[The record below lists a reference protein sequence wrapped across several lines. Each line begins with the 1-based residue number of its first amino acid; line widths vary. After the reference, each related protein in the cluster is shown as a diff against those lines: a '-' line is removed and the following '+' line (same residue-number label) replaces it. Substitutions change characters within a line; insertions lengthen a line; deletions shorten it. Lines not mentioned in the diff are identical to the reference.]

1 LTSTTTCCII
11 YIIYS
16 LRRFH
21 KLSKI
26 SYHIS
31 SGEANESGITIIFS
45 DGSPIASINPAHPH
59 YQDIAVGLLSDKF
72 TEDELRDLLRPALTA
87 GKHLKSLSD
96 RVTYD
101 NGNIF
106 YDGDPVDGSIAEHI
120 VRIIVEGGHENQYA
134 SLVKFLERLALNPS
148 EKSRK
153 ALYDY
158 ITYHKLTLLPSGKFV
173 AYKGVLTDGRSINS
187 GYGIVDGFV
196 YENDHLPNKIGSTVS
211 IPRSKV
217 DADNSVGCST
227 GLHAGTYAYASGFA
241 QGLLLTVEIDPQDVV
256 SVPDHLS
263 FQKIRVSRYVVIG
276 ETIQEIT
283 TTFTDAFVKK
293 EEEITDHR
301 PSVEAYLA
309 RTGWDRGNP
318 GEFGE
323 LWSKD
328 ETRIAVGYVLAPDS
342 DAFNAVLTRV
352 AAFEQRVE
360 AEVLKDFEKEL
371 FDQREARVT
380 ASTSARTKA
389 NEDFYNETFD
399 LLEREVDFTYDFSYV
414 GRNGN
419 RSDVREFNV
428 ETVINQGYDV
438 LITGKN
444 IEGEYRSYLH
454 SGMSNIQL
462 HDDKDDAETL
472 EEPVSTKSTTPKQ
485 SFVLEVTREKSW
497 WMVYSPDFKAYTQA
511 ESFDEVEEMGRDFIA
526 GNLDIDE
533 DSFDVVIKV
542 LDSTDE
548 KVEEPEESEIL
559 DSPKVEPEAK
569 DKKDKLLKNFVENL
583 RINYH
588 ENLTEADKGDNT
600 AKPEDIAKIL
610 INKVKRFW

>member
-1 LTSTTTCCII
+1 
-11 YIIYS
+11 
-16 LRRFH
+16 
-21 KLSKI
+21 LSKI

-45 DGSPIASINPAHPH
+45 DGSPIATINPSHPH

-72 TEDELRDLLRPALTA
+72 TEDELRELLRPALTA

-106 YDGDPVDGSIAEHI
+106 YDGDPVDGSIADHI
-120 VRIIVEGGHENQYA
+120 VRIITEGGQENQYA
-134 SLVKFLERLALNPS
+134 SLVKFLEKLALNPS
-148 EKSRK
+148 EESRK

-173 AYKGVLTDGRSINS
+173 AYKGVHADGRSINS

-196 YENDHLPNKIGSTVS
+196 YENDNLPNKIGSTVS

-217 DADNSVGCST
+217 DADNRVGCST
-227 GLHAGTYAYASGFA
+227 GLHAGTYAYASDFA

-256 SVPDHLS
+256 SVPDHCS

-276 ETIQEIT
+276 ETVQEIKT
-283 TTFTDAFVKK
+283 AFTDAFVEK

-301 PSVEAYLA
+301 PAVETYLA

-328 ETRIAVGYVLAPDS
+328 ETRIAVAYVLAPDS
-342 DAFNAVLTRV
+342 DEFNAVLTRV
-352 AAFEQRVE
+352 AAFEGRTE
-360 AEVLKDFEKEL
+360 ADVLKDIVREL
-371 FDQREARVT
+371 SDQREARVE
-380 ASTSARTKA
+380 ASRNARAQA
-389 NEDFYNETFD
+389 NKDFYNETFD

-414 GRNGN
+414 DRKGKA
-419 RSDVREFNV
+419 SDVKEFNV

-472 EEPVSTKSTTPKQ
+472 EEPGATENTGTLRE
-485 SFVLEVTREKSW
+485 SFILEVTREKNW
-497 WMVYSPDFKAYTQA
+497 WMIYLPDFEAYTQA

-526 GNLDIDE
+526 GNLDLDE
-533 DSFDVVIKV
+533 DSFINVVVKV
-542 LDSTDE
+542 LDAENDE
-548 KVEEPEESEIL
+548 LDEPELSKAPEVTVDADDNK
-559 DSPKVEPEAK
+559 DSFFKKFSKTVHDSYKETLAEA
-569 DKKDKLLKNFVENL
+569 DKKD
-583 RINYH
+583 
-588 ENLTEADKGDNT
+588 AP
-600 AKPEDIAKIL
+600 AKPEDVVKGLLEKA
-610 INKVKRFW
+610 KRFW